1 MKLFEQLSDDNFL
14 LYAAKHYYKPNVI
27 DAEEFY
33 EDLKRFKYIKR
44 QLNRYLE
51 SGELSERLIL
61 NHLIVI
67 FNVYGIDPALKMLEH
82 KLDYGHWP
90 VVKPFLLFLRYI
102 TNDQLTDV
110 PLDKK
115 IVDKLRKI

>member
-33 EDLKRFKYIKR
+33 EDLKRFKYVKR

-67 FNVYGIDPALKMLEH
+67 FNVYGIEPALKLSLIH
-82 KLDYGHWP
+82 
-90 VVKPFLLFLRYI
+90 I
-102 TNDQLTDV
+102 
-110 PLDKK
+110 
-115 IVDKLRKI
+115 